1 MRTRQSTHESQLIV
15 NKYFNLS
22 SRLYE
27 VNFKVI
33 FLGNLKVRFP
43 KKLTFFH
50 TLLLP
55 VAKTHTDAHTHT
67 HIRNDNIVS
76 GKKPAQELIS
86 LEYVFIVLL
95 SFFYVGPCQYH
106 VLFNTPV

>member
-50 TLLLP
+50 TLLHP
-55 VAKTHTDAHTHT
+55 VVIFSPYFEGTFKGNYIIIIDIGNLNEQKDA
-67 HIRNDNIVS
+67 R
-76 GKKPAQELIS
+76 
-86 LEYVFIVLL
+86 
-95 SFFYVGPCQYH
+95 
-106 VLFNTPV
+106 

>member
-55 VAKTHTDAHTHT
+55 VEVINTTSKLGRA
-67 HIRNDNIVS
+67 
-76 GKKPAQELIS
+76 LIWS
-86 LEYVFIVLL
+86 PSTNGLMANVA
-95 SFFYVGPCQYH
+95 PQ
-106 VLFNTPV
+106 

>member
-1 MRTRQSTHESQLIV
+1 MLTLKQVARKSKLSMRTRQSTHESQLIV

-50 TLLLP
+50 TLLHP
-55 VAKTHTDAHTHT
+55 VAASQPHAALVTGHK
-67 HIRNDNIVS
+67 VS
-76 GKKPAQELIS
+76 
-86 LEYVFIVLL
+86 
-95 SFFYVGPCQYH
+95 
-106 VLFNTPV
+106 